1 MIALALA
8 TILTGAFGVVLR
20 FGQKRNGDLYTIGVV
35 NYAVASLIFLPILKL
50 HPPPTIS
57 SHTILV
63 GAFGGLVYATAYYL
77 FLPVLR
83 SRGVA
88 IATAVARVSVLMPM
102 LLSLLVW
109 HEAPSALRAAG
120 ALLAFAALPLLA
132 MGRLD
137 GAPGQPRAREL
148 LVLAALFI
156 SNGAC
161 LCVGKWYHATGTVL
175 ERPAYF
181 MTLFGVA
188 ALYTGTA
195 WALCSRRLDPAD
207 VGIGLV
213 LGVTNGFANFAL
225 LYALDAFPGVVT
237 FPVTAAGG
245 LVFAVLFA
253 ALWWRELPS
262 RWGAL
267 GVALAIFAVVLVNL

>member
-1 MIALALA
+1 MIALVLA
-8 TILTGAFGVVLR
+8 TILTGAFGIVVR

-35 NYAVASLIFLPILKL
+35 NYAVASLVFLPILKL

-57 SHTILV
+57 SHTVLV
-63 GAFGGLVYATAYYL
+63 GVFGGVLYATAYYL

-88 IATAVARVSVLMPM
+88 IGTAVARVSVLMPM

-109 HEAPSALRAAG
+109 HEAPSPLRAVG

-132 MGRLD
+132 MGRLE
-137 GAPGQPRAREL
+137 GTPRQPPSREL

-161 LCVGKWYHATGTVL
+161 LCVSKWYHATGTVL

-181 MTLFGVA
+181 MVLFGVA

-195 WALCSRRLDPAD
+195 WVLCSRRVDPAD
-207 VGIGLV
+207 LATGVV
-213 LGVTNGFANFAL
+213 LGVMNAFANFAL
-225 LYALDAFPGVVT
+225 LSALDAFSGVVV

-267 GVALAIFAVVLVNL
+267 GVVLAVLAVVLVNL